1 MIALEVR
8 DLTKRFSN
16 MERPALDKVSFQ
28 VEQGKC
34 LGIVGGSGC
43 GKSTLARSAMMLEQP
58 DSGHVLLFGDEIGGR
73 DLKSSRDVYR
83 TMQMIF
89 QNPIDSFDPRRT
101 LGFSLMEPGRSFGLS
116 RAEAERKARELL
128 VAVGLD
134 ESFFERYPSQ
144 VSGGQCQRAAIA
156 RALMT
161 DPSVLICDEI
171 TSALDVTTQARIV
184 ELISRIKK
192 KVTIVFITHDLA
204 LASIICDNLVVM
216 EKGRIV
222 ECGAAHDVLEN
233 PQSDYTKL
241 LLSSVY
247 TLNG

>member
-8 DLTKRFSN
+8 DATKRFPS
-16 MERPALDKVSFQ
+16 MARPALDKVSFQ

-43 GKSTLARSAMMLEQP
+43 GKSTLARIAMMLEHP

-116 RAEAERKARELL
+116 RGEAERKARELL

-184 ELISRIKK
+184 ELISQLKK
-192 KVTIVFITHDLA
+192 KMTIVFITHDLA
-204 LASIICDNLVVM
+204 LASNICDNLVVM
-216 EKGRIV
+216 EIGRV
-222 ECGAAHDVLEN
+222 V
-233 PQSDYTKL
+233 
-241 LLSSVY
+241 
-247 TLNG
+247 

>member
-1 MIALEVR
+1 MIALEVQ
-8 DLTKRFSN
+8 DVTKRFPS
-16 MERPALDKVSFQ
+16 MERAALDKVSFQ
-28 VEQGKC
+28 VEQGTC

-43 GKSTLARSAMMLEQP
+43 GKSTLARIVMMLEQP
-58 DSGHVLLFGDEIGGR
+58 DSGRVLLFGDEIGGR
-73 DLKSSRDVYR
+73 DLKSARNAYR

-101 LGFSLMEPGRSFGLS
+101 LGFSLMVPGRSFGLS
-116 RAEAERKARELL
+116 RIEAERKARALL
-128 VAVGLD
+128 VSVGLD
-134 ESFFERYPSQ
+134 ESFFRRYPSQ

-156 RALMT
+156 RALMA

-184 ELISRIKK
+184 ELIAQLKE

>member
-1 MIALEVR
+1 MIVLEVR
-8 DLTKRFSN
+8 DATKRYPS
-16 MERPALDKVSFQ
+16 MARSALDKVSFQ

-43 GKSTLARSAMMLEQP
+43 GKSTLARIVMMLEQP
-58 DSGHVLLFGDEIGGR
+58 DSGRVLLFGDEIGGR
-73 DLKSSRDVYR
+73 DSKSSRGVYR

-116 RAEAERKARELL
+116 RDEAKRKVCELL
-128 VAVGLD
+128 VSVGLD

-184 ELISRIKK
+184 ELISQLKK

-204 LASIICDNLVVM
+204 LASNICDNLVVM
-216 EKGRIV
+216 EKGRVV
-222 ECGAAHDVLEN
+222 ECGPACDVLEN

>member
-1 MIALEVR
+1 MIALEVQ
-8 DLTKRFSN
+8 DVTKRFPS

-28 VEQGKC
+28 VEQGTC
-34 LGIVGGSGC
+34 LGVVGGSGC
-43 GKSTLARSAMMLEQP
+43 GKSTLARLVMMLEQP
-58 DSGHVLLFGDEIGGR
+58 DSGRVLLFGDKIGGR
-73 DLKSSRDVYR
+73 DLKSARDAYR
-83 TMQMIF
+83 IMQMIF

-116 RAEAERKARELL
+116 RIEAEQKARELL
-128 VAVGLD
+128 VSVGLD
-134 ESFFERYPSQ
+134 ESFFDRYPSQ

-184 ELISRIKK
+184 ELIAQLKE

-222 ECGAAHDVLEN
+222 ECGVAHDVLEN

>member
-1 MIALEVR
+1 MIALEVQE
-8 DLTKRFSN
+8 LTKRFPS
-16 MERPALDKVSFQ
+16 MARPALDKVSFQ

-43 GKSTLARSAMMLEQP
+43 GKSTLARIVMMLEQP
-58 DSGHVLLFGDEIGGR
+58 DSGRVLLFGDEIGSR
-73 DLKSSRDVYR
+73 DLKSSRDAYR

-116 RAEAERKARELL
+116 RGEAERKARALL
-128 VAVGLD
+128 VSVGLD

-184 ELISRIKK
+184 ELISQLKK
-192 KVTIVFITHDLA
+192 RVTIVFITHDLA
-204 LASIICDNLVVM
+204 LASNICDNLVVM
-216 EKGRIV
+216 EKGRVV

-241 LLSSVY
+241 LLSSIY